1 MENIHQ
7 IDRQNEFDEFLGNDA
22 WILGPKKCEKL
33 LNLLATSWVKQ
44 FTEKKQSR
52 AAEVEFSISSLKTS
66 LLLFKLQIFI

>member
-52 AAEVEFSISSLKTS
+52 AAEAKFSSSFMRSISF
-66 LLLFKLQIFI
+66 LF